1 MLPNY
6 HPKAVVE
13 QLLEG
18 AHLSS
23 EDHVAALLRWAYSP
37 TFLRICVPT
46 HLLTHTLAYL
56 PPAVGSLTHRLA
68 YLHTHSIQRD

>member
-6 HPKAVVE
+6 HPQAVVE

-23 EDHVAALLRWAYSP
+23 EDHVAALLRVHPGA
-37 TFLRICVPT
+37 
-46 HLLTHTLAYL
+46 HKLLLE
-56 PPAVGSLTHRLA
+56 P
-68 YLHTHSIQRD
+68 